1 MTVYVVAQMRFTD
14 RESYDR
20 YAAEFFAVF
29 REHEGTVL
37 AADEDPTVLEGAY
50 EWEKVVLLSF
60 PRSEAMDDWAESAAY
75 QRISRDRHA
84 GTESCVIRLRG
95 L

>member
-14 RESYDR
+14 RETYDR
-20 YAAEFFAVF
+20 YAREFLTVF

-37 AADEDPTVLEGAY
+37 AAEEHPVILEGNHD
-50 EWEKVVLLSF
+50 WEKVVLLSF
-60 PRSEAMDDWAESAAY
+60 PTGQALDDWAGSAAY
-75 QRISRDRHA
+75 RCISRDRHA
-84 GTESCVIRLRG
+84 GRESCVIRLRG

>member
-14 RESYDR
+14 RDSYDR
-20 YAAEFFAVF
+20 YAKDFFAVF
-29 REHEGTVL
+29 MKYDGTVL
-37 AADEDPTVLEGAY
+37 AADEDPVALEGTY
-50 EWEKVVLLSF
+50 DWEKVVLLSF
-60 PRSEAMDDWAESAAY
+60 PSIQALDDWAGSAAY
-75 QRISRDRHA
+75 QRISTNRTG

>member
-14 RESYDR
+14 RSAYDR
-20 YAAEFFAVF
+20 YAREFFAVF
-29 REHEGTVL
+29 QEYDGTVL
-37 AADEDPTVLEGAY
+37 AAEEDPVVLEGAH

-60 PRSEAMDDWAESAAY
+60 PTSRALDDWAGSAAY
-75 QRISRDRHA
+75 RRISRDRHA
-84 GTESCVIRLRG
+84 GTESCVIRLQG